1 MTKAELVSAIARRTG
16 LQKVQAKNAVDAFVA
31 SVTGE
36 LKAGK
41 EVRLVGF
48 GSFVPVERA
57 ARMARNPKTGA
68 PVNSPAFKTARFKA
82 GESLRA
88 TLN

>member
-16 LQKVQAKNAVDAFVA
+16 LQKAQAKNAVDAFVA

-68 PVNSPAFKTARFKA
+68 PVKSPAFKTARFKI
-82 GESLRA
+82 GDSLRA

>member
-16 LQKVQAKNAVDAFVA
+16 LPKAQAKNAVDAFVA

-48 GSFVPVERA
+48 GSFVPVHRA

-68 PVNSPAFKTARFKA
+68 PVRSPAFKTARFKI

>member
-1 MTKAELVSAIARRTG
+1 MTKAELVNAIARQTG
-16 LQKVQAKNAVDAFVA
+16 LQKSQARHAIDAFVA

-36 LKAGK
+36 LKAGH

-57 ARMARNPKTGA
+57 ARKARNPKTGA
-68 PVNSPAFKTARFKA
+68 PVDSPAFKTARFKA

>member
-1 MTKAELVSAIARRTG
+1 MTKAELVAAIARRTG
-16 LQKVQAKNAVDAFVA
+16 LQKVQAKHAVDAFVA

-36 LKAGK
+36 LRAGK

-68 PVNSPAFKTARFKA
+68 PVRSPATRTARFRI
-82 GESLRA
+82 GEGLKDA
-88 TLN
+88 LN

>member
-16 LQKVQAKNAVDAFVA
+16 LQKAQAKSAVDAFVA

-48 GSFVPVERA
+48 GSFVPVQRA

-68 PVNSPAFKTARFKA
+68 PVKSPAFKTARFKI
-82 GESLRA
+82 GESLRT

>member
-16 LQKVQAKNAVDAFVA
+16 LQKAQAKNAVDAFVA

-68 PVNSPAFKTARFKA
+68 PVKSPAFKTARFKI
-82 GESLRA
+82 GDSLRA
-88 TLN
+88 MLN

>member
-16 LQKVQAKNAVDAFVA
+16 LQKTQAKNAVDAFVA

-68 PVNSPAFKTARFKA
+68 PVKSPAFKTARFKI
-82 GESLRA
+82 GDSLRA